1 MIIYKVTNKI
11 NGKIYIGQTTRPLNQ
26 RMSEH
31 LANGRTSYFDR
42 ALRKYGIQSFDVDVI
57 DNAETK
63 EELNEKEKYYIEFFN
78 CKVPNGYNLTDGGEG
93 QLGVRRFGEDN
104 SHWGKKHSKETKNKL
119 SEIRKNKYT
128 KENHPGCKRVINL
141 DTGEVFTYMSL
152 ACDKY
157 NLDKSTLTK
166 VCKGKRKTC
175 GGYRWAYYG
184 K

>member
-11 NGKIYIGQTTRPLNQ
+11 DGKVYIGQTRRSLNQ

-31 LANGRTSYFDR
+31 LSSGRTSYFDR
-42 ALRKYGIQSFDVDVI
+42 ALNKYGLQSFIVEII
-57 DNAETK
+57 DKAETK
-63 EELNEKEKYYIEFFN
+63 EELNEKEQYYIRFFN

-93 QLGVRRFGEDN
+93 QVGVRRFGSDN
-104 SHWGKKHSKETKNKL
+104 PHWNKKHSEETKKKL
-119 SEIRKNKYT
+119 SKIRKKYI
-128 KENHPGCKRVINL
+128 KENHPRCKPIINL
-141 DTGEVFTYMSL
+141 DTNEVFSYMNL

-157 NLDKSTLTK
+157 NLDPPTLTK

-175 GGYRWAYYG
+175 GGYRWSYYE